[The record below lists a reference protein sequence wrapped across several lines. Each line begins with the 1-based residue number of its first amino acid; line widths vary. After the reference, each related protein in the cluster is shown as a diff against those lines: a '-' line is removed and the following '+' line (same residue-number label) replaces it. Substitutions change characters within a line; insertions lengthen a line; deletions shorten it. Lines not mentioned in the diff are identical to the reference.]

1 MTRPEQSGQQFPG
14 AAVTLAVVSVA
25 TMLCLIVFTVP
36 LTTIGSIA
44 EDLAADAGAQAW
56 IMSGMPVGAATGLLG
71 FGALGDNLG
80 RRHTFLT
87 GLVILALS
95 SVAAALANTT
105 LWLIVARIV
114 QGIGS
119 AAILACG
126 LGLIGQVFT
135 EGTAR
140 GRAAGIWA
148 AGLGAGVA
156 VGPIAAALL
165 LPIGG
170 WPASHWMIAALC
182 AALFALGIRSL
193 PRDQAER
200 GSRVDLVGT
209 LLFAAAI
216 ICFLSALT
224 ETRIGF
230 SPPVAVLF
238 AVSAA
243 FAWVF
248 VLVERRAENPVLQP
262 ALFRRRDFVGA
273 TVGAFASGAGV
284 LAIMTLVP
292 LVLEQGLGTSPL
304 AAAIIL
310 TAWSATTA
318 IAALGAKYLPQ
329 DWSPRTLLL
338 VGIAGCAAGQLALV
352 VIDAH
357 STAPVLLPGL
367 FLAGISNGILN
378 AALGHQAVQ
387 TVPADRTAMGSAAN
401 NTARYLGSA
410 IGITVAAMIIAPGA
424 TGGAEGL
431 FESWHMAV
439 LVSVAF
445 SLIGLAATYFL
456 SDRDPRLMTHAH
468 ES

>member
-1 MTRPEQSGQQFPG
+1 MSRPEQFGGQSSSAT
-14 AAVTLAVVSVA
+14 AALAVISAA

-44 EDLAADAGAQAW
+44 DDLAADVGAQAW

-80 RRHTFLT
+80 RRRIFLA
-87 GLVILALS
+87 GLVIVALS
-95 SVAAALANTT
+95 SFAATLAKTAL
-105 LWLIVARIV
+105 LLIVARIA
-114 QGIGS
+114 QGVGS

-135 EGTAR
+135 EGAAR
-140 GRAAGIWA
+140 ARAAGIWA

-156 VGPIAAALL
+156 VGPIVAATL
-165 LPIGG
+165 LPMGG
-170 WPASHWMIAALC
+170 WPASHWMVAALC
-182 AALFALGIRSL
+182 IALFGFGVRSI
-193 PRDQAER
+193 PRDL
-200 GSRVDLVGT
+200 SRAGAKVDLAGMLV
-209 LLFAAAI
+209 FATAI

-230 SPPVAVLF
+230 SLLVAVLF
-238 AVSAA
+238 VLSAA
-243 FAWVF
+243 FASVF
-248 VLVERRAENPVLQP
+248 VLVERRAANPVLELG
-262 ALFRRRDFVGA
+262 LFRRRDFVGA
-273 TVGAFASGAGV
+273 TMGAFASGAGV
-284 LAIMTLVP
+284 LSIMTLVP
-292 LVLEQGLGTSPL
+292 LVLEQGLGTSPV

-318 IAALGAKYLPQ
+318 IAALGARYLPQ
-329 DWSPRTLLL
+329 GWSPRTVLLAS
-338 VGIAGCAAGQLALV
+338 IAGCAAGQLALV
-352 VIDAH
+352 VVGSH
-357 STAPVLLPGL
+357 SNALVLLPGL
-367 FLAGISNGILN
+367 FLAGVSNGVLN

-410 IGITVAAMIIAPGA
+410 IGITIAAMIIAHGA
-424 TGGAEGL
+424 TGAAERL

-445 SLIGLAATYFL
+445 SLIGLAATILL
-456 SDRDPRLMTHAH
+456 SDRGPRFMTHAN
-468 ES
+468 E

>member
-1 MTRPEQSGQQFPG
+1 MTPAKLPDGAPHG
-14 AAVTLAVVSVA
+14 AAATLVVVAAA

-36 LTTIGSIA
+36 LTTIRAIA
-44 EDLAADAGAQAW
+44 EDLAADPGAQAW

-80 RRHTFLT
+80 RRPIFLA

-95 SVAAALANTT
+95 SFAAALAPSA
-105 LWLIVARIV
+105 LWLVVARIA
-114 QGIGS
+114 QGVGS

-140 GRAAGIWA
+140 ARAAGIWA

-182 AALFALGIRSL
+182 AALFGLGVRSI
-193 PRDQAER
+193 PRDQSER
-200 GSRVDLVGT
+200 GARVDIAGT
-209 LLFAAAI
+209 LVFAAAI

-230 SPPVAVLF
+230 SPLVAVLF
-238 AVSAA
+238 AVSVA

-248 VLVERRAENPVLQP
+248 VLVERHAANPVLQLG
-262 ALFRRRDFVGA
+262 LFRRRDFVGA

-304 AAAIIL
+304 TAAIIL

-318 IAALGAKYLPQ
+318 VAALGAKYLPQ

-338 VGIAGCAAGQLALV
+338 TSIAGCAAGQLALV
-352 VIDAH
+352 VIGSH
-357 STAPVLLPGL
+357 STVLVLLPGL
-367 FLAGISNGILN
+367 FLAGVSNGVLN

-410 IGITVAAMIIAPGA
+410 IGITVAAMIIAHGA
-424 TGGAEGL
+424 TGAADQL
-431 FESWHMAV
+431 FDAWHMAV

-456 SDRDPRLMTHAH
+456 SDRDSRLMTRAH